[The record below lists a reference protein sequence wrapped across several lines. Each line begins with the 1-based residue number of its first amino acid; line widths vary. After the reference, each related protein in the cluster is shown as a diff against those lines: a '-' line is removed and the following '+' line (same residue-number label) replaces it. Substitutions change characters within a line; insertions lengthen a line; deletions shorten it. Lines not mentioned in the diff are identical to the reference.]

1 VLSDADVRYI
11 RTNFR
16 TLEDACAGRPE
27 TADAVRELIE
37 AGKLPRPTYVLDD
50 GTEMVPPD
58 YFALADEAGGP
69 DALRDWFEQAY
80 LVAAQLQGGLARE
93 REVEEEW
100 EAYLSGEYG
109 ACLRQVTPETIV
121 RKDRLVAAIEHLLAD
136 ARPDDPAWRERL
148 RADVD
153 ELDALERE
161 FAAYDRERWGPVSRD
176 RLVTAPRE
184 RFPAAFE

>member
-1 VLSDADVRYI
+1 VLSAADVRYI

-16 TLEDACAGRPE
+16 TLEEGCAGRLE
-27 TADAVRELIE
+27 SAAAVRELIA

-58 YFALADEAGGP
+58 YFALVDEAGGAE
-69 DALRDWFEQAY
+69 ALGDWFREAY

-93 REVEEEW
+93 GEVDEEW
-100 EAYLSGEYG
+100 AAYLSGEYG
-109 ACLRQVTPETIV
+109 ACLKRVTPETIV

-136 ARPDDPAWRERL
+136 PRPEDQSWRERL

-161 FAAYDRERWGPVSRD
+161 FAAHDRERWGPVSRD

-184 RFPAAFE
+184 RFPEAFA